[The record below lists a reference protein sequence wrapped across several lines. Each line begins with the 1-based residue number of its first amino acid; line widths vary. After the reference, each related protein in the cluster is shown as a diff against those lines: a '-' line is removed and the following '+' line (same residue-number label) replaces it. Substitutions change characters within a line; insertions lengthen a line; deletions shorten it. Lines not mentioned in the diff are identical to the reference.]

1 MSAVW
6 SLGARRLTPTL
17 FLALLGCSNA
27 PGTSTSTGDVSG
39 AWCGIDVA
47 TASACVG
54 DEVVYA
60 ELVQTGTTV
69 TGRAC
74 EYYLAGCYTIENGAF
89 TNGELVFDYVFAP
102 DCVDASLTLAS
113 DGGTLTGKYT
123 STKCTCDL
131 PVTLHRLN

>member
-1 MSAVW
+1 MMLTLAAV
-6 SLGARRLTPTL
+6 S
-17 FLALLGCSNA
+17 LGCSSSPDVSSSA
-27 PGTSTSTGDVSG
+27 GDVTG

-60 ELVQTGTTV
+60 ELAQTGTAV

-102 DCVDASLTLAS
+102 DRVDATLTLAS